1 MLLHVAFSQVQHC
14 GRMFPA
20 CTPQTLAVAGQVRP
34 MLSGVSLGT
43 HLLWSASWRLCAH
56 FRFLIFTLSFAAFSC
71 CTRHGSHRS
80 FLCFSFC
87 FKQSSGEQAGRAHGA
102 NSVTGGL
109 STAGMRALH
118 SSPISIPGMRAAL
131 FGGGVKAI
139 IPVQLGIKK
148 YREVLPSQPL
158 MNVYRIMQ

>member
-1 MLLHVAFSQVQHC
+1 
-14 GRMFPA
+14 
-20 CTPQTLAVAGQVRP
+20 
-34 MLSGVSLGT
+34 
-43 HLLWSASWRLCAH
+43 
-56 FRFLIFTLSFAAFSC
+56 
-71 CTRHGSHRS
+71 
-80 FLCFSFC
+80 
-87 FKQSSGEQAGRAHGA
+87 
-102 NSVTGGL
+102 
-109 STAGMRALH
+109 MRALH

>member
-20 CTPQTLAVAGQVRP
+20 RTPQTLAVAGQVRP
-34 MLSGVSLGT
+34 VLSGVSLST

-56 FRFLIFTLSFAAFSC
+56 FRFLIFTLSFVAFSC

-87 FKQSSGEQAGRAHGA
+87 FKQSSGEQAGRAHAA
-102 NSVTGGL
+102 NSVTGGAFHSRDESFAFIPYQHPRHE
-109 STAGMRALH
+109 STSFWWWCQSNH
-118 SSPISIPGMRAAL
+118 SCAVGDKEVQRSAA
-131 FGGGVKAI
+131 
-139 IPVQLGIKK
+139 
-148 YREVLPSQPL
+148 QPTL
-158 MNVYRIMQ
+158 NECL